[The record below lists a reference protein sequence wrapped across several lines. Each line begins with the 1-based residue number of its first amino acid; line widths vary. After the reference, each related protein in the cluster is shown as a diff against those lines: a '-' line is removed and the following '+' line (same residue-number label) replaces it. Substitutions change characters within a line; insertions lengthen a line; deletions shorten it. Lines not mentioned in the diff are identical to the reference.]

1 MVALTRSNLTRPIRR
16 FMHHEA
22 PEHPVIR
29 AAGYGLIA
37 LAVFGVLMALPD
49 IKRYL
54 RMKSM

>member
-1 MVALTRSNLTRPIRR
+1 
-16 FMHHEA
+16 MHHEA